1 MKQLSE
7 RQANA
12 CEQATH
18 ARCRCRCG
26 GAFHGR
32 KLGAG
37 RAFFE
42 SLPKDDPH
50 HLETPLE
57 KIERKYGKHSSQW
70 VKAQQMK
77 LPLEP

>member
-7 RQANA
+7 RQANS
-12 CEQATH
+12 CEAATH
-18 ARCRCRCG
+18 KRCRCRCG
-26 GAFHGR
+26 GALHGR
-32 KLGAG
+32 NAGQG

-50 HLETPLE
+50 HLETDDE
-57 KIERKYGKHSSQW
+57 RIERKHGKHSRQW
-70 VKAQQMK
+70 FKHRQMK